1 MWLAVKIN
9 AMDLL
14 KITEDAV
21 VLIREVGQY
30 IRSEAEKFDYNV
42 VEEKGLNDLVSYV
55 DKTAEQQLVDGLN
68 KILPEA
74 GFITE
79 EGTAGHSSEQYKWVI
94 DPLDGTTNFTHGLP
108 VYAVSVA
115 LMDGDVLVAGV
126 VYEINK
132 DEMFHATKNGGAW
145 LNDNR
150 ISVSGRTKLSESLL
164 ATGFPYYDFDQM
176 EAYLQILNEFMQTTH
191 GLRRMGSAAVDLA
204 YVACG
209 RFEGFFEYNL
219 KAWDVAAGCLLVKEA
234 GGNVIDFKSGKNYLF
249 GKEII
254 AGGIVLD
261 EMHAVINKYW
271 N

>member
-1 MWLAVKIN
+1 MDFVKISQQTMGLGRLVG
-9 AMDLL
+9 AY
-14 KITEDAV
+14 
-21 VLIREVGQY
+21 IRE
-30 IRSEAEKFDYNV
+30 EAKSFNYHF

-55 DKTAEQQLVDGLN
+55 DKTAEEQIVKGLK

-79 EGTAGHSSEQYKWVI
+79 EGTAGYSTEEYRWIV

-108 VYAVSVA
+108 VFAVSIA
-115 LMDGDVLVAGV
+115 LIHLEELVVGV

-132 DEMFHATKNGGAW
+132 DEMFSATLGKGALLNGKP
-145 LNDNR
+145 
-150 ISVSGRTKLSESLL
+150 IKVSSREKLSESLL
-164 ATGFPYYDFDQM
+164 ATGFPYYNFEQM
-176 EAYLQILNEFMQTTH
+176 PAYLNILNEFMQSTH

-219 KAWDVAAGCLLVKEA
+219 NAWDVAAGSLIVKEA
-234 GGNVIDFKSGKNYLF
+234 GGEVTDFNLGSNFLF
-249 GKEII
+249 DREII
-254 AGGIVLD
+254 AGGKVLI
-261 EMHAVINKYW
+261 EMQSIISKYW